1 MKRIAIYIRV
11 STLEQV
17 QEGYSIEEQKDRLI
31 AYRRAH
37 DWAIADIYIR

>member
-17 QEGYSIEEQKDRLI
+17 QEGYSIG
-31 AYRRAH
+31 RAKRPI
-37 DWAIADIYIR
+37 DCVLQSA